1 MVEPAHVVTRADG
14 PGSEPGI
21 DPGSFRDPSGFVFR
35 RAGVLYRQ
43 INRSFAA
50 PWDDLVSSGFLR
62 ELQARDL
69 LIAHDPAPIETAHS
83 PDSAHAII
91 RPEPLDF
98 VSYPYEWSFGQ
109 LKDAALLTLEAQA
122 AAFEVGF
129 TLRDATAYNVQFHR
143 GRPILID
150 TLSFE
155 RATPGAQWIAYGQ
168 FCEQFL
174 APLALMAR
182 RDVRCGLMLR
192 EFIDGIPLDLAATL
206 LPGRTRLNP
215 GLLSHVH
222 LHARA
227 RVRYADRPS
236 AGAAAAARRPMSPIR
251 QRALVDSLR
260 RTVEGL
266 TWKPEGTEW
275 ADYAENTSYGES
287 ATQRKDDLV
296 AGFLRDAGGTTVWDL
311 GANTG
316 RFSRIAAELGR
327 RVIAWDVD
335 AAAVER
341 HYQLIRRDGVTSIL
355 PLIVDVVNPSPGLGW
370 ANAERRSLADR
381 ADADVVL
388 ALALVHHLAI
398 SRNIPLDRLAA
409 YLAGLAAGLVVEFVP
424 KDDPMVRTLL
434 ATREDVFPDYTL
446 DGFRAAFGSRFELVS
461 EAPIDGTTRVLFRM
475 VRRSRESASING
487 HAVAAA
493 EPRGSANA
501 RA

>member
-1 MVEPAHVVTRADG
+1 MIEQAQALARARPADEPTASV
-14 PGSEPGI
+14 
-21 DPGSFRDPSGFVFR
+21 DPGSFRDPNGFVFR
-35 RAGVLYRQ
+35 RSGVIHRQ
-43 INRSFAA
+43 INRSFATE
-50 PWDDLVSSGFLR
+50 WDDLVASGFLAA
-62 ELQARDL
+62 LQHRGILVDHQL
-69 LIAHDPAPIETAHS
+69 APIEAAME
-83 PDSAHAII
+83 PAAAHAVI
-91 RPEPLDF
+91 RPEPVDF

-122 AAFEVGF
+122 VAADAGF

-155 RATPGAQWIAYGQ
+155 RAEAGAQWIAYRQ
-168 FCEQFL
+168 FCEHFL

-192 EFIDGIPLDLAATL
+192 DFIDGIPLDLAATL
-206 LPGRTRLNP
+206 LPWRTRLNL
-215 GLLSHVH
+215 GILSHLH

-227 RVRYADRPS
+227 QRHYADRPS
-236 AGAAAAARRPMSPIR
+236 AGAAAAAGRPMSPLR

-296 AGFLRDAGGTTVWDL
+296 AGFLRDAGGATVWDL

-316 RFSRIAAELGR
+316 RFSRIAAGLGR
-327 RVIAWDVD
+327 RVVAWDVD

-370 ANAERRSLADR
+370 ANAERRSLAER

-398 SRNIPLDRLAA
+398 SRNVPLDRLAA
-409 YLAGLAAGLVVEFVP
+409 YFAGLAAGLVVEFVP

-434 ATREDVFPDYTL
+434 ATRQDVFPDYTL
-446 DGFRAAFGSRFELVS
+446 DGFRAAFGRPFNLVA
-461 EAPIDGTTRVLFRM
+461 EAPIEGTTRVLFRM
-475 VRRSRESASING
+475 ARRA
-487 HAVAAA
+487 
-493 EPRGSANA
+493 
-501 RA
+501 